1 MQGLQQIDIKVF
13 VKKGEDI
20 PPYDFMPVL
29 QRWIQ
34 KHTIPGALI
43 DVADYSHIHNG
54 PGIILV
60 AHEHNVS
67 VDYNEGRM
75 GLLFHQKQ
83 PLDGSL
89 QERMKLCLKYAFMAC
104 VELQREPEFDGRLE
118 FDSTKVLF
126 LANDR
131 LHAPNDDVT
140 GGQVEEQ
147 LSEVAGRIFDGEL
160 DLHRRSDDPR
170 DRIVIEVHA
179 QQPQEFLGLIENC
192 SEVITG

>member
-1 MQGLQQIDIKVF
+1 MDIKVF

-34 KHTIPGALI
+34 KHTVPGALI

-67 VDYNEGRM
+67 VDYGEGRM

-89 QERMKLCLKYAFMAC
+89 QERMKLCMKYAFTAC
-104 VELQREPEFDGRLE
+104 VELQQEPEFEGRLE
-118 FDSTKVLF
+118 FDSGKFLF
-126 LANDR
+126 IVNDR
-131 LHAPNDDVT
+131 LHAPNDEET
-140 GGQVEEQ
+140 NGQVHEQ
-147 LSEVAGRIFDGEL
+147 LLAAAGSVYDGEL
-160 DLHRRSDDPR
+160 DLSRRIGDARHRIMIEATAGQSQDFRS
-170 DRIVIEVHA
+170 
-179 QQPQEFLGLIENC
+179 LIERC
-192 SEVITG
+192 SGTITG